1 MSVMTED
8 YVVETS
14 GSNIPHSAESEA
26 ATLGCVLINAAMYFE
41 IARVL
46 SADDFYI
53 HRNKFIWEAF
63 VRLANK
69 SIVIDLITVSDELA
83 SAGLLAEIGG
93 SGYVTALMNNV
104 PSSLN
109 ALSYAYIVREHAQR
123 RKGIN
128 IANTIAAN
136 AYNEEKPFELS
147 QQAGL
152 IFSQAK
158 GIGTRVDAKDAAG
171 QMIDLMDKNEYCTTS
186 IPDVDKKIGGYFGG
200 ELSMLAGYAGTGKSA
215 LKSQAARRNA
225 ENGKR
230 VLLCDLEMTA
240 AQTWFRMACGDLGV
254 DMNQVRS
261 GRITPEKRSTI
272 IEYAAELGE
281 KYQDKIVIYEAPMTP
296 SDILSAVMMEQ
307 PDIVFVDVLKN
318 ISGKGSR
325 DNIRDWYDYVVNFL
339 RMNIAL
345 SKDCGRPHVQ
355 VLHHLSRGAKKENRK
370 PTKEDL
376 MFAGESDSDGIHIL
390 WRKGEN
396 EGTEVVPVTWI
407 TDKSRFG
414 WTGENEINFNLPK
427 QSFFGMDR
435 QRKY

>member
-1 MSVMTED
+1 MAEEYQVVDSAESSV
-8 YVVETS
+8 
-14 GSNIPHSAESEA
+14 PHNAESEA
-26 ATLGCVLINAAMYFE
+26 ATIGSVLIDASMYYQ

-46 SADDFYI
+46 KAEDFYI
-53 HRNKFIWEAF
+53 HRNKYIWEAF
-63 VRLANK
+63 GRLAAK
-69 SIVIDLITVSDELA
+69 AQAIDLVTVSDEL
-83 SAGLLAEIGG
+83 SNAGLLAEIGG
-93 SGYVTALMNNV
+93 SSYITALINSV
-104 PSSLN
+104 ASSYN
-109 ALSYAYIVREHAQR
+109 AVSYAYIVREHSER
-123 RKGIN
+123 RKGIS
-128 IANTIAAN
+128 IANAMAKN
-136 AYNEEKPFELS
+136 SYNLEKPFELA

-152 IFSQAK
+152 IFAQSK

-171 QMIDLMDKNEYCTTS
+171 QMIDLMDKNDFCTTS

-261 GRITPEKRSTI
+261 GRITDEKRAKI
-272 IEYAAELGE
+272 VEYAAELGE
-281 KYQDKIVIYEAPMTP
+281 KYQGKIVIYEAPMTP
-296 SDILSAVMMEQ
+296 GDILSAVMMEQ

-339 RMNIAL
+339 RVNIAL

-414 WTGENEINFNLPK
+414 WTGEEDINFNLPK
-427 QSFFGMDR
+427 QSFFGMEK